1 MHYNK
6 YFIKDIAQISE
17 EKHIAYI
24 GNKMT
29 GDWIK
34 IPKICMDTINYSYE
48 NKILVG
54 DTIKFYEDED
64 DKIYY
69 KKNTKKS

>member
-48 NKILVG
+48 NKILV
-54 DTIKFYEDED
+54 
-64 DKIYY
+64 
-69 KKNTKKS
+69 